1 MVKISCID
9 KNSPTLLIT
18 NGTVKKVY
26 LEDIALLALCEIFDK
41 GVISELNNLDLMIP
55 YIVPDTITVE
65 EIITNYSNDR
75 VAISKDGNGD
85 YLFGPIND
93 RTAHLALKEF
103 LEGKPVFK
111 CVTLNDLG
119 IFTETFVKTIVS
131 LRDNFAFDNNN
142 KSFVFERLLKHED
155 YEVEVMETCS
165 EILRAIVTHKYE
177 VLKHISLYRASAKA
191 MTLETGIK
199 NINKIGNDNK
209 IYVSLAT
216 ANNLMA
222 LISSRPQLLTIM
234 GSPPTV
240 IDYIKDKELDIK
252 STGKSNEKLYV
263 YNIYEK
269 YSSLTDII
277 DKKALKDIK
286 YLFTELGKRINNAYN
301 ALGIIVDPVGVKQ

>member
-9 KNSPTLLIT
+9 KNSPTLLVT

-41 GVISELNNLDLMIP
+41 GVISELNSLDLMIP

-65 EIITNYSNDR
+65 EIIANYSNDR
-75 VAISKDGNGD
+75 VAISKGGNGD

-119 IFTETFVKTIVS
+119 IFTETFIKTILY

-142 KSFVFERLLKHED
+142 KSFVFERVLKHED
-155 YEVEVMETCS
+155 HEVEVMETCS

-177 VLKHISLYRASAKA
+177 VLKHMSLYRASAKA

-199 NINKIGNDNK
+199 SINKIESNDK

-216 ANNLMA
+216 AENLMT

-234 GSPPTV
+234 GSPSTV
-240 IDYIKDKELDIK
+240 IDYIKDKESDIK

-263 YNIYEK
+263 YNVYERH
-269 YSSLTDII
+269 SSLTDII
-277 DKKALKDIK
+277 DKKVLKDIK
-286 YLFTELGKRINNAYN
+286 DLFTELGKRINNAYN